1 MISPGE
7 LRAWSSIE
15 NTRPSSHGLSTLPF
29 AIGQVQDA
37 GLIFLGKMAKEVAD
51 ALDGE
56 ELEDIVAT
64 TLAGLCGATALDR
77 TADSDAE

>member
-1 MISPGE
+1 M
-7 LRAWSSIE
+7 RAWSSIE

-37 GLIFLGKMAKEVAD
+37 GLIFLGQMAKEVAD

-64 TLAGLCGATALDR
+64 LAGLCGATALDR